1 MLLIAFAALAAGA
14 AFALGYALAA
24 SLGRRRLSHH
34 ARRARALND
43 DLERRL
49 IKLGAGLGI
58 GA

>member
-1 MLLIAFAALAAGA
+1 MLLIALAALAVVA
-14 AFALGYALAA
+14 AFLFGYGLAA
-24 SLGRRRLSHH
+24 RLGRRRLFGH